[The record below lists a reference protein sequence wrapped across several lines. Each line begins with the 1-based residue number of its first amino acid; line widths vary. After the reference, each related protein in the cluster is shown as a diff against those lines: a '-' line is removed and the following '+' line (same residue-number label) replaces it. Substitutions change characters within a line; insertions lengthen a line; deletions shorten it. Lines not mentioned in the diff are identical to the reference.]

1 MAPKRSGVI
10 TLYEQLLKLADEEK
24 RAVKAANLEEL
35 QACLRR
41 KEEIV
46 EKLREAAYRQGEGIP
61 PQDPPELNALIEKA
75 AEAHEGVRNSVK
87 GMLDECRQA
96 ILGVRTGHQAHLA
109 YQRNRNK
116 NRERSA
122 KVL

>member
-1 MAPKRSGVI
+1 MALERSEAI
-10 TLYEQLLKLADEEK
+10 TLYEQLLELADKEE

-35 QACLRR
+35 EACLRR

-46 EKLREAAYRQGEGIP
+46 EKLREAGNRQGEGIL
-61 PQDPPELNALIEKA
+61 PQDQPELSTLVEEA
-75 AEAHEGVRNSVK
+75 AEAHEGVLNSVK
-87 GMLDECRQA
+87 SMLDECRQA
-96 ILGVRTGHQAHLA
+96 ILGVRTGQRAHLA
-109 YQRNRNK
+109 YQRSRKK

>member
-1 MAPKRSGVI
+1 MAPERSELI
-10 TLYEQLLKLADEEK
+10 TLYKQLLKLADKEES
-24 RAVKAANLEEL
+24 AVKAANLEEL
-35 QACLRR
+35 EACLRR
-41 KEEIV
+41 KERIV
-46 EKLREAAYRQGEGIP
+46 EKLREAGT
-61 PQDPPELNALIEKA
+61 QDQPELSTLVEEATK
-75 AEAHEGVRNSVK
+75 AHEVILAGVK

-109 YQRNRNK
+109 YQRSRKK